1 MIHPSAVVDADCEI
15 AEGVSIGPFSVI
27 GAGVRIDK
35 GTSIASHVVIQGKTT
50 IGEENRIF
58 QFSSIGEIPQDKKYS
73 GEETHLQI
81 GDRNTIREYVTIH
94 RGTVQDQGE
103 TRIGNDNLLM
113 AYTHVAHDCMLKDH
127 IIMSNGASL
136 AGHVV
141 IDDYAILSGFTLVHQ
156 FCSIGAHSFTA
167 MGTAVNRDIP
177 PYLLAAGSPAAPRGV
192 NSEGLKRSGFD
203 AETVRHIKD
212 AYKLLYHSGLKLS
225 EAAEQIAVLAADSPQ
240 LAVMADF
247 LQNSRRSIMR

>member
-1 MIHPSAVVDADCEI
+1 MIHPSAVIDADCEI

-27 GAGVRIDK
+27 GAGVKIGR
-35 GTSIASHVVIQGKTT
+35 GTSVASHVVIQGKTT

-73 GEETHLQI
+73 GEDTLLRI
-81 GDRNTIREYVTIH
+81 GDRNTIREYATIH
-94 RGTVQDQGE
+94 RGTAQDQGI
-103 TRIGNDNLLM
+103 TSIGNDNLLM

-127 IIMSNGASL
+127 IVMSNGSSL
-136 AGHVV
+136 AGHVD

-156 FCSIGAHSFTA
+156 FCSIGAHCFTA
-167 MGTAVNRDIP
+167 MGTAINRDVP
-177 PYLLAAGSPAAPRGV
+177 PYLLVSGSPAIPRGV

-203 AETVRHIKD
+203 AETVRLIKD
-212 AYKLLYHSGLKLS
+212 AYKLLYHSGLKLD
-225 EAAEQIAVLAADSPQ
+225 EAAEQIAGLAGDSPQ

-247 LQNSRRSIMR
+247 LENSRRSIVR